1 MTLNEAFKKLERTLE
16 GDSRCCHPE
25 RYDAIKLGGEAILRI
40 QTLRQ
45 DLRISPA
52 APLPS
57 ETNDQPLHSSLPPSY
72 YAPGSESRWVAS
84 LLHTKPP
91 RLLGY

>member
-1 MTLNEAFKKLERTLE
+1 MTLDKAIETI
-16 GDSRCCHPE
+16 DSMLTSPRCRWKPAN
-25 RYDAIKLGGEAILRI
+25 YDAIKLGGEAILRI

-45 DLRISPA
+45 DPRISPA

-72 YAPGSESRWVAS
+72 HPPGSESRWVAS